1 MNMDVNFEKL
11 NDNELIEI
19 LDRLNNYEEAA
30 SALTELKARS
40 NEIYLM
46 YAQRIL
52 INSLG
57 DEFLQASAFEKL
69 YDGKREEAV
78 DILRICLD
86 KFPIAV
92 LAAAMDS
99 LTVDGFEELEPIV
112 SSDLLKS
119 LAAKYES
126 FGRFEKEL
134 YSSSFEWFK
143 ETFKNQLC

>member
-1 MNMDVNFEKL
+1 MKMDVNFEKL

-19 LDRLNNYEEAA
+19 LNRLNNYEEAA
-30 SALTELKARS
+30 SALTELKARN

-46 YAQRIL
+46 YSQRIL

-57 DEFLQASAFEKL
+57 DEFLLASAFEKL

-78 DILRICLD
+78 DMLRINLD

-119 LAAKYES
+119 LAVKYES
-126 FGRFEKEL
+126 FERFEKEP

>member
-1 MNMDVNFEKL
+1 MKMDVNFEKL
-11 NDNELIEI
+11 NDNELLEI

-30 SALTELKARS
+30 SALTELKARN

-57 DEFLQASAFEKL
+57 DDFLQASAFEKL

-78 DILRICLD
+78 NILKTSLD

-92 LAAAMDS
+92 LAAAMES

-112 SSDLLKS
+112 PSDLLKS
-119 LAAKYES
+119 LAVKYES
-126 FGRFEKEL
+126 YGSIEKEP